1 MNLSWPRATGT
12 PPLLVVLEPL
22 ELTEL
27 GLLLAV
33 GILVRDVGVVC
44 FACVGGGGGE
54 IDGGAPARGSPT
66 L

>member
-1 MNLSWPRATGT
+1 MCISWTAALSDSRFIVNLSWPRATGT

-44 FACVGGGGGE
+44 FA
-54 IDGGAPARGSPT
+54 
-66 L
+66 